1 MKKKK
6 KGPLVAVLV
15 LVIIIVAIVA
25 IISVLSGEPADSV
38 EPTAAQADAPKTDLA
53 PASDPEPGSELLAS
67 NDFIDVSFELLYEES
82 GIQGVAYLQLAIT
95 NKSER
100 ELWVYLDRGAVNDE
114 QLSTF
119 LSGVP
124 TYIMPGKTSRNPAI
138 ISYSQ
143 LTIESVEEIRTVE
156 FDIVVADRESLS
168 EVSRISGVKITP

>member
-15 LVIIIVAIVA
+15 LIVIVVAIVA
-25 IISVLSGEPADSV
+25 IISILSGEPADPA
-38 EPTAAQADAPKTDLA
+38 EPTAAQDDAPKTDPA

-67 NDFIDVSFELLYEES
+67 NDFIDVSFERLYEES

-95 NKSER
+95 NKSDR

-124 TYIMPGKTSRNPAI
+124 TYIMPGKTSSNPAI

-143 LTIESVEEIRTVE
+143 LTIESVDEIRTVE
-156 FDIVVADRESLS
+156 FDIVIADRESLS
-168 EVSRISGVKITP
+168 EISRISGVKITP

>member
-6 KGPLVAVLV
+6 NGPLVAVLV
-15 LVIIIVAIVA
+15 LIIVVVAIVA
-25 IISVLSGEPADSV
+25 IISVLSGKPAESA
-38 EPTAAQADAPKTDLA
+38 EPTAEQADAPETDLD
-53 PASDPEPGSELLAS
+53 PASDPEPGAEPLAS
-67 NDFIDVSFELLYEES
+67 NDFIDVSFERLYEES

-95 NKSER
+95 NKSDR
-100 ELWVYLDRGAVNDE
+100 ELWVYLDRGAVNGE

-143 LTIESVEEIRTVE
+143 LSIESVDEIRTVE
-156 FDIVVADRESLS
+156 FDIVIADRESLS
-168 EVSRISGVKITP
+168 ELSRISGVKITP